1 MMHMTIVGYSH
12 YGFTNDQGKYIEGYK
27 FHVVRPSGKNNF
39 QGMEAVSI
47 SVSEQMVQQFGL
59 PELNKS
65 YAVTYD
71 QNGKLASYK
80 PTTPPAQTKIAG
92 A

>member
-1 MMHMTIVGYSH
+1 MMQFTLVGYSH
-12 YGFTNDQGKYIEGYK
+12 YGFTNDRGQYIEGFK
-27 FHVVRPSGKNNF
+27 FHVVRPSGKKNF

-47 SVSEQMVQQFGL
+47 SVSEEMVQQFGL
-59 PELNKS
+59 PELNKA

-80 PTTPPAQTKIAG
+80 LVNPAQTKIAG